1 MTTLEASIN
10 LIWSSTV
17 VSTPSIRF
25 VAKKFV
31 PVFQK
36 KLLSGSQMVNTI

>member
-1 MTTLEASIN
+1 MPTLEASIN

-31 PVFQK
+31 PVFK
-36 KLLSGSQMVNTI
+36 TNFLAVAKLPM